1 MTQQP
6 GPRHMTR
13 RQLLS
18 SGTAIGAVLI
28 AGPGYLMHSTEAWAS
43 EVAHLKPETFAT
55 LVQMARDVYPHDSLA
70 DKYYAITMKA
80 HDTADA
86 AAMIEEGVATLN
98 AMAVSGGNPSY
109 VETGWEADRVALL
122 KQIEGTPFFG
132 AVRGSM
138 VVGLYNQK
146 EVWGHFGYEG
156 ESYSKG
162 GYIDRGFDDIDW
174 L

>member
-1 MTQQP
+1 MTQQSS
-6 GPRHMTR
+6 PRQMTR

-18 SGTAIGAVLI
+18 SGTAFGAALVV
-28 AGPGYLMHSTEAWAS
+28 GPGYLMHIGEAWAS

-55 LVQMARDVYPHDSLA
+55 LVQMARDVYPHDRLA

-80 HDTADA
+80 HDTADS
-86 AAMIEEGVATLN
+86 AAMIEEGVAALDK
-98 AMAVSGGNPSY
+98 MAADAGHPSY
-109 VETGWEADRVALL
+109 VLTGWEADRTAML
-122 KQIEGTPFFG
+122 KAIESTPFFG

-162 GYIDRGFDDIDW
+162 GYIDRGFNDIDW

>member
-6 GPRHMTR
+6 SPRHMTR

-18 SGTAIGAVLI
+18 SGTALGAALI
-28 AGPGYLMHSTEAWAS
+28 VGPGYLMHTGEAWAS

-55 LVQMARDVYPHDSLA
+55 LVQMARDVYPHDGIA

-80 HDTADA
+80 HDNADA
-86 AAMIEEGVATLN
+86 AGMIEEGVNTLN
-98 AMAVSGGNPSY
+98 SLAVSNGHPSY
-109 VETGWEADRVALL
+109 ALAGWEADRVAML
-122 KQIEGTPFFG
+122 KQIEGTPFFA

-156 ESYSKG
+156 ESFSQG

>member
-1 MTQQP
+1 MTERP
-6 GPRHMTR
+6 SPRQLTR

-18 SGTAIGAVLI
+18 SGTALGTALI
-28 AGPGYLMHSTEAWAS
+28 VGPGFVMHANEAWAS
-43 EVAHLKPETFAT
+43 EVAHLKPETFGT
-55 LVQMARDVYPHDSLA
+55 LVQMARDIYPHDRLA
-70 DKYYAITMKA
+70 DKFYATTMKA

-86 AAMIEEGVATLN
+86 AAGVEEGVAALN
-98 AMAVSGGNPSY
+98 ALAVSAGHPSY
-109 VETGWEADRVALL
+109 VDTGWEADRVGLL

-138 VVGLYNQK
+138 VVGLYNQP
-146 EVWGHFGYEG
+146 EVWPHFGYEG

-162 GYIDRGFDDIDW
+162 GYLDRGFNDIDW